1 MSNDND
7 NVRPLFKG
15 QQSAQDVPQPEEPRL
30 PQYNYNITVW
40 KEDEDGSLSQ
50 YVNERRG
57 HLIITG
63 TNVVI
68 LDEKSELLWACPNND
83 ALISVER
90 VNADKTA

>member
-1 MSNDND
+1 MSNG
-7 NVRPLFKG
+7 NVKTFTPRVVGPSEPL
-15 QQSAQDVPQPEEPRL
+15 PQPEEPRL
-30 PQYNYNITVW
+30 PQYNYNIKVW
-40 KEDEDGSLSQ
+40 QEGEDGSLTQ
-50 YVNERRG
+50 YVNEKRG

-90 VNADKTA
+90 VDADKTA